1 MSETRSSRRPPA
13 VPPVPIVSTTSVVEE
28 GAADVDVVVV
38 ASKDLPSEPTGS
50 GKDTGSGA
58 CFTIAL
64 IICISV

>member
-13 VPPVPIVSTTSVVEE
+13 VPPVATVSTTSVVEE

-50 GKDTGSGA
+50 GKDPGSGV
-58 CFTIAL
+58 CFTIT
-64 IICISV
+64 IIIFISI